1 MFDKENVIKNCKKK
15 KNEIKEVTRK
25 CLNLIDLKYSTFT
38 SLINKKNSS
47 GIFTNY
53 QFSDEE
59 IKFCEEE
66 NCSNDVYFPESSY
79 TSNDFKNLLGWV
91 PRSLKISEPIS
102 TDSIPCAFFFLN
114 DDKSTRS
121 DKIILYLHKFNEDLG
136 MIIPTVNALHKKLN
150 LNIIA
155 MEYSGYGASFDI
167 YEQKSVS
174 IVNDAFTILKFIF
187 NFLKIPYSN
196 VYIMCYEFLASP
208 AIEVV
213 NRLEEVYGENGT
225 LGGLILIKPQFIEIV
240 NTSAPNNN
248 NNNNNDNNN
257 NNNTNDIILADS
269 EADNEITHKG
279 IFDEYVHTSIDEE
292 VIIDEESVIDDERVI
307 KQKFYNTNGKKS
319 SEKIEKSKK
328 RINNNNRTNGKKG
341 GGNEEFSNNTNI
353 QHINTKNNICRDSM
367 KNGNNMSTDDG
378 YNNVTSYQ
386 FYNGI
391 VRCNMSFFYT
401 ENSEPLPTEDMN
413 IPCSLMKRILKDSFD
428 IKHVIN
434 SIKSICCSILIFHSE
449 NDSYKNSSSHILL
462 SNAKECSKK
471 AAFSFDFMNEDFITA
486 FKWFFSEKCNSQVN
500 DKLFKNLLYLYV
512 PPVCNNEENKNNNPN
527 ETKSTDINR
536 SIYYYSNAHNSSTDF
551 NESFSSITKL
561 NSIDSDSD
569 NNLKRFHMNKCDSYN
584 EPINTIHIPDSI
596 FICPEVIQETNTW
609 RERNK
614 QI

>member
-25 CLNLIDLKYSTFT
+25 CLSLIDLKYNTFT

-47 GIFTNY
+47 GMFTNY

-59 IKFCEEE
+59 IKFYEEE

-225 LGGLILIKPQFIEIV
+225 LGGLILIKPQFIEII
-240 NTSAPNNN
+240 NTNTPNNN
-248 NNNNNDNNN
+248 D
-257 NNNTNDIILADS
+257 NNTNDIILADS

-292 VIIDEESVIDDERVI
+292 VIIDEESVIDEGQVT
-307 KQKFYNTNGKKS
+307 KQQFYNPNSKRS
-319 SEKIEKSKK
+319 SEKVEKNKK
-328 RINNNNRTNGKKG
+328 KTKNSNRSSGKKG
-341 GGNEEFSNNTNI
+341 RENEESPNNKNA
-353 QHINTKNNICRDSM
+353 QHINTKNNIYSNSM

-401 ENSEPLPTEDMN
+401 EHSDPLPAEDMS
-413 IPCSLMKRILKDSFD
+413 IPCSLMKRILKDTFD

-462 SNAKECSKK
+462 SNAKRCNKK

-486 FKWFFSEKCNSQVN
+486 FRYFFSEKCDSQIN

-512 PPVCNNEENKNNNPN
+512 PPVCNNEENKNNKSN
-527 ETKSTDINR
+527 ETKSTDINH
-536 SIYYYSNAHNSSTDF
+536 SIYYYSNAHTSSTDF
-551 NESFSSITKL
+551 NESFSSNTKL
-561 NSIDSDSD
+561 NSIDSGSD
-569 NNLKRFHMNKCDSYN
+569 NNFKRFYMNKCDSYN
-584 EPINTIHIPDSI
+584 EPNTIHIPDSI
-596 FICPEVIQETNTW
+596 FICPEVIQEASIW
-609 RERNK
+609 RERSK

>member
-15 KNEIKEVTRK
+15 KNEIKEATRK
-25 CLNLIDLKYSTFT
+25 CLSLIDLKYSTFT

-47 GIFTNY
+47 GMFTNY

-59 IKFCEEE
+59 IKFYEEE

-225 LGGLILIKPQFIEIV
+225 LGGLILIKPQFIEII
-240 NTSAPNNN
+240 NTNTPNNN
-248 NNNNNDNNN
+248 D
-257 NNNTNDIILADS
+257 NNTNDIILADS
-269 EADNEITHKG
+269 EADNEIAHKG

-292 VIIDEESVIDDERVI
+292 VIIDEESVIDEGQI
-307 KQKFYNTNGKKS
+307 TKQQFYNTTGKRS
-319 SEKIEKSKK
+319 SEKIEKNKK
-328 RINNNNRTNGKKG
+328 KTNNNNRNNGKKG
-341 GGNEEFSNNTNI
+341 RENEESPNNKNV
-353 QHINTKNNICRDSM
+353 QHINTKNNIYRNSM
-367 KNGNNMSTDDG
+367 KNGNNMSTDDD

-391 VRCNMSFFYT
+391 VRCSMSFFYT
-401 ENSEPLPTEDMN
+401 EHSDPLPAEDMS
-413 IPCSLMKRILKDSFD
+413 IPCSLMKRILKDTFD

-449 NDSYKNSSSHILL
+449 NDSYKTSSSHILL
-462 SNAKECSKK
+462 SNAKKCNKK

-486 FKWFFSEKCNSQVN
+486 FKYFFSDKCDSQVN

-512 PPVCNNEENKNNNPN
+512 PPVCNNEENKNNKPN
-527 ETKSTDINR
+527 ETKSTDINH
-536 SIYYYSNAHNSSTDF
+536 SIYYYSNAHSSSTDF
-551 NESFSSITKL
+551 NESFSSNTKL
-561 NSIDSDSD
+561 NSIDSDND
-569 NNLKRFHMNKCDSYN
+569 NNFKRFYMNKCDSYN
-584 EPINTIHIPDSI
+584 ESNTIHIPDSI
-596 FICPEVIQETNTW
+596 FICPEVIQETSMW